1 MKINWLYKDEIE
13 KFLTFNDGTGKYE
26 KTIEQFKI
34 TINSW
39 NNKVE
44 IRETSGCT
52 SYLVP
57 IDLIKAII
65 ELNKNIGIEFDE
77 EEK

>member
-13 KFLTFNDGTGKYE
+13 KILTFNDGTGKYE

-77 EEK
+77 ENE

>member
-1 MKINWLYKDEIE
+1 MKINWLYKDELHKI
-13 KFLTFNDGTGKYE
+13 LTFNEETGKYE
-26 KTIEQFKI
+26 KEIDQFKI

-44 IRETSGCT
+44 IRETNGCT

-57 IDLIKAII
+57 IELIKAII

>member
-1 MKINWLYKDEIE
+1 MKINWLYKDEIDKSYE
-13 KFLTFNDGTGKYE
+13 FNDTTGKYE
-26 KTIEQFKI
+26 KTIDQFKI

-39 NNKVE
+39 NNKIE
-44 IRETSGCT
+44 IRETNGCT

-57 IDLIKAII
+57 IELIKAII

-77 EEK
+77 EEE